1 MKLDLALAA
10 NLRRPKTLPAI
21 ETTKAQSDQL
31 YRVYIQPVRMWD
43 RAWQDQ
49 IRPEYERTLSGMATD
64 SVFDIQAIMEA
75 VNTVIV
81 RLTASIWTD
90 EISAW
95 IGSIDTWH
103 MRRFVSNL
111 KYATNIDLSSMIRA
125 GSEPETIDAILQ
137 RNVSLV
143 RSVSDQTR
151 ERISD
156 AVYRGLTQRMPV
168 RDVAREVAKA
178 TGLGRKRALR
188 ISSDQTVKMS
198 AALDTSRANDVG
210 LHKWDWQHSE
220 KVHFRPHHK
229 ARNGNRYDDYDLPE
243 EIKADLPSYAP
254 FCGCRKRYVVE

>member
-10 NLRRPKTLPAI
+10 NLRRPKILPAI
-21 ETTKAQSDQL
+21 ETTKAQADRL

-49 IRPEYERTLSGMATD
+49 IRPEYERTLAGMSTD

-75 VNTVIV
+75 VNSVIV

-111 KYATNIDLSSMIRA
+111 KYATNVDLSSMIRA

-168 RDVAREVAKA
+168 RDVARDVAKA

-198 AALDTSRANDVG
+198 AALDRARMQEVG
-210 LHKWDWQHSE
+210 ITEFEWMHSG
-220 KVHFRPHHK
+220 KVHPRLWHLE
-229 ARNGNRYDDYDLPE
+229 RNGERFRFDDPKLRGDMPG
-243 EIKADLPSYAP
+243 DQP
-254 FCGCRKRYVVE
+254 FCGCKARGIIE